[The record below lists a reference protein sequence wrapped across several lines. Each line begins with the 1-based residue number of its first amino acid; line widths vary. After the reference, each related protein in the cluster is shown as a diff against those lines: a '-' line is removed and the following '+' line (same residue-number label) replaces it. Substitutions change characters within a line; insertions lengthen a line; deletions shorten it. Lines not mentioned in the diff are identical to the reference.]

1 MPDLNFFLSKP
12 EGNHGESP
20 LIKEIGKILS
30 FIGVQYTLGRR
41 GSYPY
46 GLLIHFTL
54 IKITFI
60 VVVSDMIQTVF
71 LLHFLDRVLGFL
83 KRLRSRLRGKRDDSS
98 KPENRTRERFKRYGP
113 IGVFLVA
120 TLPYAGG
127 ALSGSILAC
136 SLKMDK
142 RRAFLLI
149 TAGCIIGSIIFHL
162 GFTGILALVHSGRQ

>member
-54 IKITFI
+54 IKITLI
-60 VVVSDMIQTVF
+60 VVISDMIQTVF
-71 LLHFLDRVLGFL
+71 LLNFLDRVLGFL
-83 KRLRSRLRGKRDDSS
+83 KRLRSRLRRNPDAASR
-98 KPENRTRERFKRYGP
+98 PESRTRERFKRYGP